1 MSNVVKRIQ
10 TRPILINHV
19 LKILSDEP
27 GLSKINARFDPNE
40 GIKKSKKEDID
51 FLKKE

>member
-1 MSNVVKRIQ
+1 M
-10 TRPILINHV
+10 

-27 GLSKINARFDPNE
+27 ELSKINEGIDPNE

-51 FLKKE
+51 FLKKKNKI